1 MRALSAAA
9 LTLLAF
15 ASMPGQAAEPA
26 PLDEP
31 PVSVHRENT
40 HSYAGLGLVS
50 TTVESAPLNQS
61 PGGFHVRLGG
71 MLDRH
76 WGAEV
81 RLAAGA
87 WHERDQI
94 TPTRKFTVDLDYLAG
109 LYLTSRWDFAVP
121 FVEVPMVDRMFVQ
134 GHAGIA
140 SVQLDIEEEVCA
152 PTCSTSS
159 DSTERSELSWG
170 VGLGLETR
178 IRQIYPNKIGLS
190 LEYMNYGDKDDI
202 EISAIE
208 AGFQLFF

>member
-1 MRALSAAA
+1 MRGIPGAA
-9 LTLLAF
+9 LVMLAL
-15 ASMPGQAAEPA
+15 ASVPVQAAEQA
-26 PLDEP
+26 PLEEAK
-31 PVSVHRENT
+31 VAIHRESTN
-40 HSYAGLGLVS
+40 SYAGLGLVS
-50 TTVESAPLNQS
+50 TVVESDPINQS

-71 MLDRH
+71 MMDRH

-87 WHERDQI
+87 WHERDRI
-94 TPTRKFTVDLDYLAG
+94 SPTRKVSVDLDYLAG

-140 SVQLDIEEEVCA
+140 SVQLNVEEEVCA
-152 PTCSTSS
+152 PLCTTSN
-159 DSTERSELSWG
+159 DSSERTDLSWG
-170 VGLGLETR
+170 AGIGLETR

-190 LEYMNYGDKDDI
+190 LEYMNYGSKDDVD
-202 EISAIE
+202 ISAIE